1 MATPKKKP
9 GLGDLVL
16 DADAADQRFQDAN
29 IQAPVAALETRQD
42 FAAAIAALWRAA
54 QENFI
59 SIGRRLNEAKMR
71 LPHGEFEAMVEADMP
86 FDVSTA
92 RRFRAVAEAIDNGTA
107 PVAYLPPSPT
117 IIYEVITKTTEQER
131 AEGIKAGVISP
142 TMRRDDF
149 RRWIARVRA
158 PEQSTPPEPTPIE
171 RYIAGTASPPADA
184 EPCAGARFEDK
195 PASSSKA
202 LPVDPRI
209 RLDALRARR
218 AELTAEI
225 AKIDAEIMQIEAGL
239 GDDGG
244 KEPPPIERKLR
255 LIALI
260 ISETW
265 TKHVKWRVE
274 VAMVDGPKLVLWMTD
289 KQHQKLVQCF
299 ERTNNGNSTKNCQVY
314 GVFEGERFVWCGV
327 HTRRHSDVAYLR
339 EKFNAVGTI
348 VWSLEELDGPVPLP
362 PAAATEPEDDLVDD

>member
-1 MATPKKKP
+1 MAAKKKP

-16 DADAADQRFQDAN
+16 DADAADQRFQGAN
-29 IQAPVAALETRQD
+29 ILAPVAALETRQD

-107 PVAYLPPSPT
+107 PVAHLPPSPSV
-117 IIYEVITKTTEQER
+117 IYEVLTKTTEQER
-131 AEGIKAGVISP
+131 AEGIAAGVISP

-158 PEQSTPPEPTPIE
+158 PEPSPVEPTPIE
-171 RYIAGTASPPADA
+171 RWIDENVSAPPFAKSCAS
-184 EPCAGARFEDK
+184 ARFEAK
-195 PASSSKA
+195 PPALCKP

-209 RLDALRARR
+209 RLESLRARR
-218 AELTAEI
+218 AELAAEI
-225 AKIDAEIMQIEAGL
+225 ARIDAQILQIEAGL
-239 GDDGG
+239 GDDDG

-255 LIALI
+255 LIAHI
-260 ISETW
+260 MTDTW
-265 TKHVKWRVE
+265 TRHAKWRIE

-299 ERTNNGNSTKNCQVY
+299 ERTKNGNSTKNCQVY
-314 GVFEGERFVWCGV
+314 GVFEGDRFVWCGV
-327 HTRRHSDVAYLR
+327 HTRRHSDIAFLR
-339 EKFNAVGTI
+339 EKFSAVGEI
-348 VWSLEELDGPVPLP
+348 VWSLEELDGPAPIP
-362 PAAATEPEDDLVDD
+362 PAAATEPDDDLVDH